1 MWVIGRPETVFV
13 SVTGFPPTL
22 VMEEAMNALNNDNLL
37 TGINGIAR
45 LDSEDREED
54 GVVERR
60 ASEYL

>member
-1 MWVIGRPETVFV
+1 M
-13 SVTGFPPTL
+13 TGFPPTL